1 MYDFEEFK
9 NVMEQMVKEKFSE
22 GYQVERHKVIKN
34 NQLELDSLVILA
46 EDTNVSPQFYMQ
58 QLYPRYEQG
67 ETMEQLVADIVSTYH
82 ETAKNNRFDSEN
94 LTLEA
99 CREQIIYRVVSLEKN
114 EEQLAEVP
122 YIPFMDLAITFHCL
136 MVHD

>member
-82 ETAKNNRFDSEN
+82 ETAKTIGSTVR
-94 LTLEA
+94 
-99 CREQIIYRVVSLEKN
+99 I
-114 EEQLAEVP
+114 
-122 YIPFMDLAITFHCL
+122 
-136 MVHD
+136 

>member
-46 EDTNVSPQFYMQ
+46 EDTNVSPQFICSSSIQDM
-58 QLYPRYEQG
+58 
-67 ETMEQLVADIVSTYH
+67 
-82 ETAKNNRFDSEN
+82 NRERRWNS
-94 LTLEA
+94 
-99 CREQIIYRVVSLEKN
+99 
-114 EEQLAEVP
+114 
-122 YIPFMDLAITFHCL
+122 
-136 MVHD
+136 

>member
-34 NQLELDSLVILA
+34 NQLELDSLVILT

-67 ETMEQLVADIVSTYH
+67 ETMEQLVADIVLTYH

-114 EEQLAEVP
+114 EE
-122 YIPFMDLAITFHCL
+122 
-136 MVHD
+136 